1 MSIEQQPVETPDP
14 FEVAYRAGQAAFERG
29 RYRQA
34 VEYLEVALAQVD
46 NASSLGGDVQL
57 WLVTSY
63 QALGQQQAAI
73 ALCRRL
79 KQHPQIETRKQA
91 RRLLEVLEAPVL
103 SNNLD
108 KQIQIPDLS
117 QIEGNPVQGYK
128 VNASTTAQPTSSPLP
143 ETFKLSEKTPERQED
158 NRFLWVA
165 LVSLLTLLGS
175 FFLLG

>member
-1 MSIEQQPVETPDP
+1 MSVEKNVEHPDT
-14 FEVAYRAGQAAFERG
+14 FEAAYQAGQAAFERG

-34 VEYLEVALAQVD
+34 VEHLNVALAQIEKT
-46 NASSLGGDVQL
+46 SPWGGDVQL
-57 WLVTSY
+57 WLVTTY

-73 ALCRRL
+73 ALCRQL

-103 SNNLD
+103 SSNLD

-117 QIEGNPVQGYK
+117 QIDGNPIQAYK
-128 VNASTTAQPTSSPLP
+128 VNAATKVQSTSAPLS
-143 ETFKLSEKTPERQED
+143 ETFKLAETSPESPED
-158 NRFLWVA
+158 NQFLWVT
-165 LVSLLTLLGS
+165 LVGLLGLIGS